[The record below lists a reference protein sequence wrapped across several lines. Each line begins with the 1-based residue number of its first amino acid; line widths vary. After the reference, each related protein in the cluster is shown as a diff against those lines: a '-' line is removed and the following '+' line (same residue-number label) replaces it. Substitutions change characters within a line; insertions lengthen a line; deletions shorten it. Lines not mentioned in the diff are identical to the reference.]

1 MAQLRSV
8 NENEPEGNHP
18 YMKNI
23 VLKLCERIKSEWP
36 AFKRLTSLSTR
47 LVMKKIDKGEVATA
61 RSELSSLFAQARSIL
76 CLSAGLLIVLSVVT
90 SRGCGSSENDKP
102 KKKAF
107 SGDPNK
113 VFSAY
118 IKSRSVG
125 YTFRMQIIDAFS
137 RLSEND
143 KKAVAAEM
151 LAFMDR

>member
-1 MAQLRSV
+1 M
-8 NENEPEGNHP
+8 
-18 YMKNI
+18 
-23 VLKLCERIKSEWP
+23 
-36 AFKRLTSLSTR
+36 KRLT
-47 LVMKKIDKGEVATA
+47 
-61 RSELSSLFAQARSIL
+61 
-76 CLSAGLLIVLSVVT
+76 GLLLVAALCSLVC
-90 SRGCGSSENDKP
+90 GCGSGESDKS

-113 VFSAY
+113 VFSEY

-151 LAFMDR
+151 QAFMDR